1 MRASGSWRFVG
12 GAVVLVSLAGTVFA
26 QGQPAGQPEGQQRQ
40 RMRDRGNGGA
50 GGGGGFGMFRNAL
63 EKPALNER
71 DLEAALS
78 GLNLTEDQREAVTAL
93 VDGYQ
98 EQAEQAAQ
106 QSRQARQG
114 AMEAMRDGG
123 PAAAAEAWQKT
134 AEDQKKW
141 RTEREKLDASLLS
154 DVQSVLTPDQTSKW
168 DSARRQIVRAQSMRQ
183 GLLSGE
189 RVDVLVLVNKL
200 ELTEQDR
207 EQLRPVL
214 DQYELDIEREIA
226 ARDRVTNEAVNSFEP
241 AQLFDPEKREDL
253 TKRMEA
259 RREASEKVREV
270 NSRFAKQVAA
280 LLPEAP
286 RAQFDRAYKE
296 ASFPDVYRTTQAGRA
311 LTAAEGF
318 GDLTEDQRLA
328 IADLHDS
335 YTAQVE
341 QLRPRLEQAT
351 IEVEKNFSIANA
363 LNGMGPGQR
372 MRGQE
377 GRNNQPDPQ
386 RELRQ
391 ERRELDEKALADLK
405 KILSVEQAARL
416 PEPDQGEQQRRQR
429 GNGGQGRANSPDGA

>member
-1 MRASGSWRFVG
+1 MRALGSWRVVG
-12 GAVVLVSLAGTVFA
+12 GAVVLIAFAGSVFA
-26 QGQPAGQPEGQQRQ
+26 QGQSAGQPEGQQRQ
-40 RMRDRGNGGA
+40 RMRDRGNGG
-50 GGGGGFGMFRNAL
+50 GGGFGMFRNAL
-63 EKPALNER
+63 EKPTLNER
-71 DLEAALS
+71 DLESALI

-98 EQAEQAAQ
+98 EQAEQVAQ
-106 QSRQARQG
+106 QSRQARQS

-123 PAAAAEAWQKT
+123 PEAAAEAWQKT

-154 DVQSVLTPDQTSKW
+154 DVQAILTPEQTSKW
-168 DSARRQIVRAQSMRQ
+168 ESVRRQVVRSQSMRQ
-183 GLLSGE
+183 GLLAGE

-214 DQYELDIEREIA
+214 EQYELDIEREIA
-226 ARDRVTNEAVNSFEP
+226 ARDRVTNEAVSSFEP

-280 LLPEAP
+280 LLPEAS
-286 RAQFDRAYKE
+286 RVQFDRAYKE

-318 GDLTEDQRLA
+318 GDLTADQRLA
-328 IADLHDS
+328 IADLYDS
-335 YTAQVE
+335 YTQQVE
-341 QLRPRLEQAT
+341 RLRPRLEEAT
-351 IEVEKNFSIANA
+351 LEAEKNFSIANA
-363 LNGMGPGQR
+363 LSGMGPGQR
-372 MRGQE
+372 MRGAE

-391 ERRELDEKALADLK
+391 ERRELDDKALADLK

-416 PEPDQGEQQRRQR
+416 PEPEPGDQMRRQR

>member
-1 MRASGSWRFVG
+1 MRALGSWRVVG
-12 GAVVLVSLAGTVFA
+12 GAVVLIAFAGSVFA

-40 RMRDRGNGGA
+40 RMRDRGNGG
-50 GGGGGFGMFRNAL
+50 GGGFGMFRNAL
-63 EKPALNER
+63 EKPTLNER
-71 DLEAALS
+71 DLESALI

-98 EQAEQAAQ
+98 EQAEQVAQ
-106 QSRQARQG
+106 QSRQARQS

-123 PAAAAEAWQKT
+123 PEAAAEAWQKT

-154 DVQSVLTPDQTSKW
+154 DVQAILMPEQTSKW
-168 DSARRQIVRAQSMRQ
+168 ESVRRQIVRSQSMRQ
-183 GLLSGE
+183 GLLAGE

-214 DQYELDIEREIA
+214 EQYELDIEREIA
-226 ARDRVTNEAVNSFEP
+226 ARDRVTNEAVSSFEP

-280 LLPEAP
+280 LLPEAS
-286 RAQFDRAYKE
+286 RVQFDRAYKE

-318 GDLTEDQRLA
+318 GDLTADQRLA
-328 IADLHDS
+328 IADLYDS
-335 YTAQVE
+335 YTQQVE
-341 QLRPRLEQAT
+341 RLRPRLEEAT
-351 IEVEKNFSIANA
+351 LEAEKNFSIANA
-363 LNGMGPGQR
+363 LSGMGPGQR
-372 MRGQE
+372 MRGAE

-391 ERRELDEKALADLK
+391 ERRELDDKALADLK

-416 PEPDQGEQQRRQR
+416 PEPEPGDQMRRQR

>member
-1 MRASGSWRFVG
+1 MRALGSWRVVG
-12 GAVVLVSLAGTVFA
+12 GAVVLIAFAGSVFA

-40 RMRDRGNGGA
+40 RMRDRGNGG
-50 GGGGGFGMFRNAL
+50 GGGFGMFRNAL
-63 EKPALNER
+63 EKPTLNER
-71 DLEAALS
+71 DLESALI

-98 EQAEQAAQ
+98 EQAEQVAQ
-106 QSRQARQG
+106 QSRQARQS

-123 PAAAAEAWQKT
+123 PEAAAEAWQKT

-154 DVQSVLTPDQTSKW
+154 DVQAILMPEQTSKW
-168 DSARRQIVRAQSMRQ
+168 ESVRRQIVRSQSMRQ
-183 GLLSGE
+183 GLLAGE

-214 DQYELDIEREIA
+214 EQYELDIEREIA
-226 ARDRVTNEAVNSFEP
+226 ARDRVTNEAVSSFEP

-280 LLPEAP
+280 LLPEAS
-286 RAQFDRAYKE
+286 RVQFERAYNE

-318 GDLTEDQRLA
+318 GDLTADQRLA
-328 IADLHDS
+328 IADLYDS
-335 YTAQVE
+335 YTQQVE
-341 QLRPRLEQAT
+341 RLRPRLEEAT
-351 IEVEKNFSIANA
+351 LEAEKNFSIANA
-363 LNGMGPGQR
+363 LSGMGPGQR
-372 MRGQE
+372 MRGAE

-391 ERRELDEKALADLK
+391 ERRELDDKALADLK

-416 PEPDQGEQQRRQR
+416 PEPEPGDQMRRQR